1 MLNGNEVFD
10 CNGWCEIFMPPYSA
24 RVLVVND
31 GSFRLDE
38 EAPAAAAPVKKA
50 KNHSKKE
57 LKEEA
62 VTLGRYRHFKG
73 NEYEVIGFAKH
84 SETEEKLVLYRS
96 TQNPEE
102 VWARPYDMFKEII
115 TRDGKQVRRFTKLDN

>member
-1 MLNGNEVFD
+1 MHFVEGGV
-10 CNGWCEIFMPPYSA
+10 C
-24 RVLVVND
+24 
-31 GSFRLDE
+31 
-38 EAPAAAAPVKKA
+38 AAKGYTASGVHCGIR